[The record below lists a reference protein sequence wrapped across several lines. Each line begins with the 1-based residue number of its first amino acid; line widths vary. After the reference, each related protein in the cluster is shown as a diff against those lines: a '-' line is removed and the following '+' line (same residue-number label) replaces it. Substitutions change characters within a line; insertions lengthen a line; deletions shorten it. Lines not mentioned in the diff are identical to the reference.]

1 MLMLGRISFFLLLVV
16 FVLTVIEY
24 AFLRNMALFYFKN
37 GPFATK
43 ATIKST
49 TKKSMIIKHLLAGKD
64 RGEFFIRQ
72 LNNSILLSYK
82 PTLMLWFSKGRFPT
96 QRIVL
101 TFLDGNSGTE
111 VCCEVRPFYSA
122 FLLPIFICLVFI
134 FDVVVPN
141 LYAGIPMKI
150 FGVIVACFIGLA
162 IFLPFRPSSDT
173 INNVKSYLT
182 SAQINSEIVESP

>member
-1 MLMLGRISFFLLLVV
+1 MLLLGRISFFLLLVV
-16 FVLTVIEY
+16 FILMVIEY
-24 AFLRNMALFYFKN
+24 ALLRNMALFYYKN

-43 ATIKST
+43 TTFKSIN
-49 TKKSMIIKHLLAGKD
+49 KKSAIINHLLAGRD

-82 PTLMLWFSKGRFPT
+82 PTVMLWFSKGRFPT

-101 TFLDGNSGTE
+101 TFPDGTSGPE
-111 VCCEVRPFYSA
+111 VYCEVRPFYSA

-134 FDVVVPN
+134 FDVVLPN
-141 LYAGIPMKI
+141 QYAGVPMKI
-150 FGVIVACFIGLA
+150 FGVIVACLISLA

-173 INNVKSYLT
+173 INNVKNDLT
-182 SAQINSEIVESP
+182 STQISSKGEGSP

>member
-1 MLMLGRISFFLLLVV
+1 MLLLGRISLLLLLVV
-16 FVLTVIEY
+16 FVLMVIEY
-24 AFLRNMALFYFKN
+24 AFLRNMALFYYKN

-43 ATIKST
+43 ATFKSI
-49 TKKSMIIKHLLAGKD
+49 KKSMIVKHLEAGRD

-96 QRIVL
+96 QRIIL
-101 TFLDGNSGTE
+101 TFLDGISGTE
-111 VCCEVRPFYSA
+111 VRCEVRPFYSA

-141 LYAGIPMKI
+141 QYAGVPMKI

-173 INNVKSYLT
+173 INNVKNYIT
-182 SAQINSEIVESP
+182 STQINSEIEGSP